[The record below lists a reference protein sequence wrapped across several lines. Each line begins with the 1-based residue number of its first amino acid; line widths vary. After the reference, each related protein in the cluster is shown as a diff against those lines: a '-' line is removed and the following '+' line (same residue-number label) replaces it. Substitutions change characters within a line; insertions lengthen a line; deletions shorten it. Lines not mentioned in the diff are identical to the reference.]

1 MTTQTEITLTSVLAP
16 QHKSIERVFQLQREY
31 RWTAKASFSADRIA
45 KLERLRRAFLAHAG
59 EVNAA
64 LAADLARPPE
74 EPASIEVAIVLSDL
88 NYTIANL
95 GRWMAPTTVEPA
107 PLIPLPG
114 LPGTQMYIHYEA
126 KGIVL
131 VFGAWN
137 QPFMLLLQPIIAAI
151 AAGNTVIAKP
161 NELTPAS
168 SQLVAAIIR
177 EAFDE
182 RDVAVFEGGI
192 DLANRLLELP
202 VDHIFFTGSP
212 AVGRTVAAAA
222 AKHLAGVT
230 LELGGK
236 SPAIID
242 GTTNMKE
249 TASIIAGAKLYN
261 AGQVCISFDHVWIK
275 KEARDEFVARY
286 KQWLEDTIYVG
297 GNLRTGALTHMVNRR
312 NFDRVAGYVDDAV
325 QNGATLIG
333 TGRRDVDTLTIE
345 PALLLDMSLSSRVMQ
360 DEIFGPILPV
370 LTYDSLDEIT
380 AHLRSTEK
388 PLAIYAFTTD
398 QGLVDR
404 LLQET
409 SSGGLAVNGWASH
422 AFDSTL
428 PFGGAGNSGSG
439 YYRGEF
445 GFREL
450 SHARGVA
457 HLAKPFDSVAA
468 VQG

>member
-1 MTTQTEITLTSVLAP
+1 MARPQTSSDDLSDKV
-16 QHKSIERVFQLQREY
+16 ERVFDRQREH
-31 RWTAKASFSADRIA
+31 RWVTKASSAADRIA
-45 KLERLRRAFLAHAG
+45 KLERLRAAFLAHAG

-64 LAADLARPPE
+64 LYSDLARPPE
-74 EPASIEVAIVLSDL
+74 EPGSIEIGIVLSDIDH
-88 NYTIANL
+88 TIANL
-95 GRWMAPTTVEPA
+95 AAWMAPTPVGSA
-107 PLIPLPG
+107 PLIPLPS
-114 LPGTQMYIHYEA
+114 LPGTQMYVHYEA
-126 KGIVL
+126 KGVVL

-168 SQLVAAIIR
+168 SALVATIIR

-212 AVGRTVAAAA
+212 NVGKTVAAAA
-222 AKHLAGVT
+222 ARHLAGVT

-242 GTTNMKE
+242 GSTDLATT
-249 TASIIAGAKLYN
+249 AAIIAGAKLYN
-261 AGQVCISFDHVWIK
+261 AGQVCISFDHVWIR
-275 KEARDEFVARY
+275 ADIRDEFVAHYR
-286 KQWLEDTIYVG
+286 KWLETTVYADGRLLT
-297 GNLRTGALTHMVNRR
+297 AAMTHMVNRR
-312 NFDRVAGYVDDAV
+312 NFDRVAGYIDDAV
-325 QNGATLIG
+325 EHGATLVG
-333 TGRRDVDTLTIE
+333 TGGRDADTLTIE
-345 PALLLDMSLSSRVMQ
+345 PAVLLDVPLDARVMH
-360 DEIFGPILPV
+360 DEIFGPVLPV
-370 LTYDSLDEIT
+370 LTYHSVDEIT

-398 QGLVDR
+398 QALVDR

-428 PFGGAGNSGSG
+428 PFGGVGNSGSG

-457 HLAKPFDSVAA
+457 HLAQPFDSIAA